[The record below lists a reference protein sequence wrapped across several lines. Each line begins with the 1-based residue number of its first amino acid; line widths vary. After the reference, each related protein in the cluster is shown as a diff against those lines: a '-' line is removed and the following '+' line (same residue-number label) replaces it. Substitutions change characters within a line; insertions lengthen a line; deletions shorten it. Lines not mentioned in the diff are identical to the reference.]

1 MFFVAVPEKY
11 AGKNRIHVPENLFY
25 PVNLLDDMLYLGY
38 HGSAIKYNIVD
49 KASGSMFR
57 CSVRFS
63 ADKILF
69 LRYSNITKACKLWEC
84 SEHFFL

>member
-11 AGKNRIHVPENLFY
+11 AGKNRIHVPESLFY

-49 KASGSMFR
+49 KASGSICIGARFDSLPTKFFISRFR
-57 CSVRFS
+57 TSTVSRRR
-63 ADKILF
+63 A
-69 LRYSNITKACKLWEC
+69 
-84 SEHFFL
+84 